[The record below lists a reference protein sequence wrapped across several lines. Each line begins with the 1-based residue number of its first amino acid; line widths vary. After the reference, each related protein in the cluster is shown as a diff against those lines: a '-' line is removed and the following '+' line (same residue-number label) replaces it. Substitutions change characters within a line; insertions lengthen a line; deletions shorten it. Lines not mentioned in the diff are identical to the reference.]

1 LLSIRRKY
9 WYQYGIMRTI
19 VFDLDGTLVDTAP
32 DLISTL
38 NLVLAG
44 EGLPPVAY
52 DDARRMIGG
61 GARRMIERALIA
73 EGRTVSGAELDRLF
87 RIFIDHYS
95 AHIADRSRPFPQL
108 ERVLQQLTGE
118 GCRLAVCTNKLEW
131 LSLRLLDTLNLS
143 RYFAAICGQDT
154 FGIQKPDP
162 QMLRLTIR
170 RAGGDV
176 HKTIMIGDSLT
187 DVRTARAANVPVI
200 AVDFGYSEVTP
211 TALNADRLISSF
223 AELPPAIAAVGTHA
237 AAAAAP
243 LAGGNPS

>member
-1 LLSIRRKY
+1 
-9 WYQYGIMRTI
+9 MRTI

-44 EGLPPVAY
+44 EDLPPVAY

-73 EGRTVSGAELDRLF
+73 EGRQVPAVEIDRMF

-95 AHIADRSRPFPQL
+95 AHISDHSRPFPHL
-108 ERVLQQLTGE
+108 ESVLQRFAGE
-118 GCRLAVCTNKLEW
+118 GFRLAVCTNKLEW
-131 LSLRLLDTLNLS
+131 LSVRLLDTLNLS

-170 RAGGDV
+170 RAGGEV
-176 HKTIMIGDSLT
+176 QHAIMIGDSMT

-200 AVDFGYSEVTP
+200 AVDFGYSEVAP
-211 TALNADRLISSF
+211 AALNADRLISSF
-223 AELPPAIAAVGTHA
+223 TELPPAIAAMERQTA
-237 AAAAAP
+237 AAVAAP
-243 LAGGNPS
+243 LAGGNSP